1 MSKSGAPSAA
11 SASASASS
19 DPHSLPPNI
28 KGLIQ
33 RYLAVSLPTI
43 TLSPELIAVLDKADI
58 VIPTRVQVT
67 MRWWNEDPANALFVH
82 PKLNS
87 PLSEPIARH
96 QERLRQRRQ
105 DQLIQEVRSRQ
116 EQINDHITKAT
127 SPFSS
132 PPPRSTVASLLMR
145 PWSGKKLL
153 TALRPGKGKGK
164 AQDRQDQGQGQ
175 AQGYGDRQ
183 KRPKLDKA
191 STPIAPSATKMS
203 HTQLQ
208 DSHIK
213 PLPSLPE
220 AAYPNTVAYPVRCS
234 LDQLHRYF
242 LEMSSLT
249 LEIQIVDGLS
259 AVATVPNMA
268 SLLHNIHGTFSGVFP
283 TIILKNTLDLPS
295 EQLFSQQA
303 VIGVVVFQSWL
314 QDTSDVGDSSE
325 GSESTGSILNEPPTG
340 VHLYHEHQKPPRH
353 HESGQ
358 QYSYR
363 PAQSVHQ
370 DYRQYHPHHPHQYPR
385 PHHDQ
390 RPRVSVDY
398 SCPTQH
404 TQDHNQRGLTSPP
417 APIALQRP
425 SQRVDEWGAPGGDR
439 FRPRTS
445 LRFGEAPHHS
455 GHPQR
460 EFSNA
465 MDHREKRW
473 GYSKNDPSQPSRYSH
488 TRQRSQNEPSTDG
501 AWGRTTSE
509 ESGHRRHAR
518 KSGHGKQP
526 MVDSDGPKGRRPNI
540 KIPVPDTDSPYTHA
554 RPSSNRYSIPASS
567 MDESI
572 PYEDRR
578 RSHDTNMTNI
588 YSQESRSRPRS
599 GATAAAIGRLDSVL
613 ARGEDLLLGMRT
625 SFALDPEEVHRSRN
639 SHLRSADSELLPM
652 SKTLPYWPSKSRF
665 YLELSIPAA
674 YLTSH
679 GLLKGS
685 SKPSK
690 VLNEKRREDPPPAL
704 SPVSPPQRHG
714 QDMSGSQQFSY
725 QRRPQREDVQGR
737 YESQPSSSPPR
748 QLRRSRGPIQFE
760 SISPRAAGSHQ
771 RGPSSSGAAGQSH
784 LPGRPLLSPGVVR
797 DRDRAGGNSG
807 SSDHYKESSQDH
819 PHPQPRKS
827 KSYPPQS
834 TPSSQRNSRRR
845 RLSSHDRLQIRMN
858 PKAWDILNYVPDLFP
873 SRSMSALVIPEYKGT
888 SSSSSATTTD
898 AEDSTTRQKQ
908 GRQHH
913 QRQGTNY
920 SNPPFGSTSGTSY
933 RPMRESNPLRKNHAK
948 KHRQEFNFQTKCQF
962 HLTPETMAACMI
974 ENISVEVWKLN
985 SKRQT
990 MIELG
995 TAKLPLHKVL
1005 TQIMHKTAAYPTDV
1019 HPQGHR
1025 YHPGVPRQD
1034 SRYPGRG
1041 GLGGSRP
1048 GPEFGSRAFGQ
1059 GHPSTQRPVWRLEP
1073 NVYDIR
1079 SRRGT
1084 IIGQLDADIWVH
1096 PRSRSSS
1103 MVSAAAS
1110 EYWKSNA
1117 KHFCRFC
1124 KIYITD
1130 NKSSRNIHDN
1140 GSKHKENVERFL
1152 REQNQRS
1159 RDKEINTAKMD
1170 KQMEAIERAAMEQ
1183 YQRDVEAGL
1192 VAGSAPL
1199 PSKQSTSSSSSSASP
1214 APPPPPQTSPSTV
1227 SNDLKAQNDSTDDSD
1242 TTKNTV
1248 PEPPAVPA
1256 PKPVDETV
1264 GQPGEWQTVEVRS
1277 VPSSRPSGRPYES
1290 GQKKGDGSSHYVA
1303 GADDDDG
1310 EHDPEDLRGFKVVE
1324 KTYPTEHQGDSDNE
1338 GSKAD
1343 DGAPMFKKRK
1353 AGAGK
1358 PRNIRRKV

>member
-67 MRWWNEDPANALFVH
+67 MRWWNEDPVNALSVH

-96 QERLRQRRQ
+96 QEGLRQRRQ
-105 DQLIQEVRSRQ
+105 EQLLQEVKSRQ
-116 EQINDHITKAT
+116 EQIKEKAPL
-127 SPFSS
+127 SPSQ
-132 PPPRSTVASLLMR
+132 PRSTVASLLMR

-164 AQDRQDQGQGQ
+164 AQDRQGQGQ
-175 AQGYGDRQ
+175 AQGHKD
-183 KRPKLDKA
+183 KRPKFDQA
-191 STPIAPSATKMS
+191 PSMPIATIATKIS
-203 HTQLQ
+203 HTHELEA
-208 DSHIK
+208 DIK

-249 LEIQIVDGLS
+249 LEIQIVNGLS

-314 QDTSDVGDSSE
+314 QDTSDIGDSSE
-325 GSESTGSILNEPPTG
+325 GSESTGSIVNEPPIG
-340 VHLYHEHQKPPRH
+340 VHRYHEHQKLPRL
-353 HESGQ
+353 HESQGQ
-358 QYSYR
+358 HYPYGAPHVQ
-363 PAQSVHQ
+363 Q
-370 DYRQYHPHHPHQYPR
+370 DYRPYHPQHGQPHYPR
-385 PHHDQ
+385 PHLDQ

-398 SCPTQH
+398 ARPAQH
-404 TQDHNQRGLTSPP
+404 PIQGHHQRVMSSSTTPISP
-417 APIALQRP
+417 IRHP
-425 SQRVDEWGAPGGDR
+425 SQRVDAWGTPGGDR
-439 FRPRTS
+439 FRQRTS
-445 LRFGEAPHHS
+445 LRFDEATHHS

-465 MDHREKRW
+465 QDHRERRP
-473 GYSKNDPSQPSRYSH
+473 GYSKNDHSQPSRYSH
-488 TRQRSQNEPSTDG
+488 TRQRSHNEPSTDG

-509 ESGHRRHAR
+509 DSSNRRHAR
-518 KSGHGKQP
+518 KSGHGRQP
-526 MVDSDGPKGRRPNI
+526 ALGSDGLKGQRRQNI
-540 KIPVPDTDSPYTHA
+540 KIPVPDVDLQYNHA
-554 RPSSNRYSIPASS
+554 RPSSNRHSIPVSS
-567 MDESI
+567 VDESI

-625 SFALDPEEVHRSRN
+625 SFALDPEEVHRARN
-639 SHLRSADSELLPM
+639 NHLRSADSELLPM

-685 SKPSK
+685 SKHSTRSGK
-690 VLNEKRREDPPPAL
+690 EKRREDLPPAL
-704 SPVSPPQRHG
+704 SPVSPPQRHV
-714 QDMSGSQQFSY
+714 QDVSGSSQHFS
-725 QRRPQREDVQGR
+725 RRPQREDVQDR
-737 YESQPSSSPPR
+737 YENNPSSPLR

-760 SISPRAAGSHQ
+760 SISPRAAGSQVQ
-771 RGPSSSGAAGQSH
+771 RDPSTSTSGAYQSFMPDGLSSGF
-784 LPGRPLLSPGVVR
+784 VR
-797 DRDRAGGNSG
+797 DRDRTRGTTG
-807 SSDHYKESSQDH
+807 SSDHKESSQDQ
-819 PHPQPRKS
+819 PHHQPRKS

-858 PKAWDILNYVPDLFP
+858 PKVGDILSYVPDLFP

-898 AEDSTTRQKQ
+898 AEDGTNRQKQ
-908 GRQHH
+908 GRHQH
-913 QRQGTNY
+913 QRQGTSY
-920 SNPPFGSTSGTSY
+920 SNPPFGSTSGTFY
-933 RPMRESNPLRKNHAK
+933 RPMRDSNPLRKNHTK

-990 MIELG
+990 KIELG

-1005 TQIMHKTAAYPTDV
+1005 SQIMHKTAAYPTDV
-1019 HPQGHR
+1019 HSQGQR
-1025 YHPGVPRQD
+1025 YHPEARQD

-1041 GLGGSRP
+1041 GFGSRP
-1048 GPEFGSRAFGQ
+1048 GPEFGPRAFGQ
-1059 GHPSTQRPVWRLEP
+1059 GHPSAQKPVWRLEP

-1079 SRRGT
+1079 SRHGT

-1096 PRSRSSS
+1096 PR
-1103 MVSAAAS
+1103 S

-1130 NKSSRNIHDN
+1130 NKASRNIHDN

-1159 RDKEINTAKMD
+1159 RDKEYNTAKMD

-1192 VAGSAPL
+1192 EAGSAP
-1199 PSKQSTSSSSSSASP
+1199 PPPKQSTSSSSSSAPSV
-1214 APPPPPQTSPSTV
+1214 PPPQTHAPSTATM
-1227 SNDLKAQNDSTDDSD
+1227 DLTSQKEASDPSD
-1242 TTKNTV
+1242 TTKDTD
-1248 PEPPAVPA
+1248 PEPPTAPA
-1256 PKPVDETV
+1256 PQPVDETV

-1277 VPSSRPSGRPYES
+1277 TASGRSSGSGDS
-1290 GQKKGDGSSHYVA
+1290 GQKKQGDGTSHYVA
-1303 GADDDDG
+1303 GAEDDDDN

-1324 KTYPTEHQGDSDNE
+1324 KTYPTENQGESDNE
-1338 GSKAD
+1338 GKVD

-1353 AGAGK
+1353 AGASK
-1358 PRNIRRKV
+1358 PRNIRRKL

>member
-67 MRWWNEDPANALFVH
+67 MRWWNEDPANALSVH

-116 EQINDHITKAT
+116 EQINDRKTKAT
-127 SPFSS
+127 SPFTS

-175 AQGYGDRQ
+175 AQGHGDRQ

-191 STPIAPSATKMS
+191 SMPITTSATKIS
-203 HTQLQ
+203 HAQLQ
-208 DSHIK
+208 DSDIK

-249 LEIQIVDGLS
+249 LQIQIVDGLS
-259 AVATVPNMA
+259 AVATIPNMA

-283 TIILKNTLDLPS
+283 TTILKNTLDLPS

-340 VHLYHEHQKPPRH
+340 VHRYHEHQKPLRH

-358 QYSYR
+358 QYPHR
-363 PAQSVHQ
+363 PPQSVHQ
-370 DYRQYHPHHPHQYPR
+370 DHPQHHPHHPHQYPR

-390 RPRVSVDY
+390 RPRASVDFSY
-398 SCPTQH
+398 PIQH
-404 TQDHNQRGLTSPP
+404 TQVHNQRGLTSPP
-417 APIALQRP
+417 APIAPQHP
-425 SQRVDEWGAPGGDR
+425 SQRVDGWGAPGGDR
-439 FRPRTS
+439 FRPHTS

-465 MDHREKRW
+465 MDHREKRS
-473 GYSKNDPSQPSRYSH
+473 GYSKNDPSLSSCYSH
-488 TRQRSQNEPSTDG
+488 ARQRSQNEPSTDG

-526 MVDSDGPKGRRPNI
+526 TGDSDGPKVRRPNV
-540 KIPVPDTDSPYTHA
+540 KIPVPDMDAPYTHA
-554 RPSSNRYSIPASS
+554 RPSSNRYSIPVSS
-567 MDESI
+567 IDESI

-578 RSHDTNMTNI
+578 RSHDTNMSNI
-588 YSQESRSRPRS
+588 YGQGSRSRPRS

-685 SKPSK
+685 SKSAK
-690 VLNEKRREDPPPAL
+690 VLSEKRREGPPPAL
-704 SPVSPPQRHG
+704 SPVSPPQRRG
-714 QDMSGSQQFSY
+714 QDMSGPQQFSY
-725 QRRPQREDVQGR
+725 QRRPQPEDVQGR
-737 YESQPSSSPPR
+737 YESQPPSSPPR

-760 SISPRAAGSHQ
+760 SISPRAVGSHQ
-771 RGPSSSGAAGQSH
+771 REPSVSGSAGQSY
-784 LPGRPLLSPGVVR
+784 LPGRPLPSSGAVR
-797 DRDRAGGNSG
+797 DRDRAR
-807 SSDHYKESSQDH
+807 E
-819 PHPQPRKS
+819 
-827 KSYPPQS
+827 
-834 TPSSQRNSRRR
+834 
-845 RLSSHDRLQIRMN
+845 
-858 PKAWDILNYVPDLFP
+858 A
-873 SRSMSALVIPEYKGT
+873 SRSQGT
-888 SSSSSATTTD
+888 S
-898 AEDSTTRQKQ
+898 
-908 GRQHH
+908 
-913 QRQGTNY
+913 Y
-920 SNPPFGSTSGTSY
+920 SNPLFGSTSGTPY
-933 RPMRESNPLRKNHAK
+933 RPMRESNSLRKNHAK

-1019 HPQGHR
+1019 HSQGHR

-1034 SRYPGRG
+1034 SRYPGRV
-1041 GLGGSRP
+1041 GLGGSRA

-1059 GHPSTQRPVWRLEP
+1059 GHPSAQRPVWRLEP

-1103 MVSAAAS
+1103 MVSAAAKNVNIFNAESHHPHPCSINRS

-1192 VAGSAPL
+1192 VIGSAP
-1199 PSKQSTSSSSSSASP
+1199 PPPKQSKSSSSSSSSP
-1214 APPPPPQTSPSTV
+1214 APPPPQMTPSTV
-1227 SNDLKAQNDSTDDSD
+1227 SNDLKTQKDPSDDSD
-1242 TTKNTV
+1242 TTKNTDL
-1248 PEPPAVPA
+1248 EPPVAPVP
-1256 PKPVDETV
+1256 KQVDETV

-1277 VPSSRPSGRPYES
+1277 VPASRPSGRSNES
-1290 GQKKGDGSSHYVA
+1290 SQKKEGDGSSHYVA
-1303 GADDDDG
+1303 GTDDDDG

-1324 KTYPTEHQGDSDNE
+1324 KTYPTEHQGNSDNE

>member
-67 MRWWNEDPANALFVH
+67 MRWWNEDPANALSVH

-116 EQINDHITKAT
+116 EQINDHKTKAT

-175 AQGYGDRQ
+175 AQGHGDRQ

-191 STPIAPSATKMS
+191 STPIATSATKMS

-208 DSHIK
+208 DSDIK

-283 TIILKNTLDLPS
+283 TIILKNTLNLPS

-340 VHLYHEHQKPPRH
+340 VHRYHEHQKPPRH

-358 QYSYR
+358 QYPYR
-363 PAQSVHQ
+363 PPQS
-370 DYRQYHPHHPHQYPR
+370 
-385 PHHDQ
+385 
-390 RPRVSVDY
+390 
-398 SCPTQH
+398 
-404 TQDHNQRGLTSPP
+404 
-417 APIALQRP
+417 
-425 SQRVDEWGAPGGDR
+425 
-439 FRPRTS
+439 
-445 LRFGEAPHHS
+445 APHHS

-465 MDHREKRW
+465 MDHREKRS

-526 MVDSDGPKGRRPNI
+526 TVDSDGPKGRRPNI

-554 RPSSNRYSIPASS
+554 RPSSNRYSIPVSS

-588 YSQESRSRPRS
+588 YSQGSRSRPRS

-737 YESQPSSSPPR
+737 YESQPPSSPPR

-771 RGPSSSGAAGQSH
+771 RGPSSSGAAGQSY

-819 PHPQPRKS
+819 PHPKV
-827 KSYPPQS
+827 KV
-834 TPSSQRNSRRR
+834 
-845 RLSSHDRLQIRMN
+845 
-858 PKAWDILNYVPDLFP
+858 VPA
-873 SRSMSALVIPEYKGT
+873 SI
-888 SSSSSATTTD
+888 
-898 AEDSTTRQKQ
+898 
-908 GRQHH
+908 
-913 QRQGTNY
+913 N
-920 SNPPFGSTSGTSY
+920 
-933 RPMRESNPLRKNHAK
+933 
-948 KHRQEFNFQTKCQF
+948 
-962 HLTPETMAACMI
+962 
-974 ENISVEVWKLN
+974 
-985 SKRQT
+985 
-990 MIELG
+990 
-995 TAKLPLHKVL
+995 
-1005 TQIMHKTAAYPTDV
+1005 
-1019 HPQGHR
+1019 
-1025 YHPGVPRQD
+1025 
-1034 SRYPGRG
+1034 
-1041 GLGGSRP
+1041 
-1048 GPEFGSRAFGQ
+1048 
-1059 GHPSTQRPVWRLEP
+1059 
-1073 NVYDIR
+1073 
-1079 SRRGT
+1079 T
-1084 IIGQLDADIWVH
+1084 IIPAEL
-1096 PRSRSSS
+1096 
-1103 MVSAAAS
+1103 SAAAS
-1110 EYWKSNA
+1110 
-1117 KHFCRFC
+1117 
-1124 KIYITD
+1124 
-1130 NKSSRNIHDN
+1130 
-1140 GSKHKENVERFL
+1140 
-1152 REQNQRS
+1152 Q
-1159 RDKEINTAKMD
+1159 
-1170 KQMEAIERAAMEQ
+1170 
-1183 YQRDVEAGL
+1183 
-1192 VAGSAPL
+1192 
-1199 PSKQSTSSSSSSASP
+1199 
-1214 APPPPPQTSPSTV
+1214 
-1227 SNDLKAQNDSTDDSD
+1227 
-1242 TTKNTV
+1242 
-1248 PEPPAVPA
+1248 
-1256 PKPVDETV
+1256 
-1264 GQPGEWQTVEVRS
+1264 
-1277 VPSSRPSGRPYES
+1277 
-1290 GQKKGDGSSHYVA
+1290 
-1303 GADDDDG
+1303 
-1310 EHDPEDLRGFKVVE
+1310 
-1324 KTYPTEHQGDSDNE
+1324 
-1338 GSKAD
+1338 
-1343 DGAPMFKKRK
+1343 
-1353 AGAGK
+1353 
-1358 PRNIRRKV
+1358 